1 MNVSSNERARLGIEL
16 QDNRD
21 FDRKKIAHEIVAEL
35 KKSGEAFG
43 VSTEALVVHG
53 ESPEQAITLV
63 AEENNIDLIMVGT
76 SVRPASSR
84 LYMGPRV
91 ENIIQHARCPVVIF
105 NA

>member
-1 MNVSSNERARLGIEL
+1 MNVSFNERGSSRHFEL

-53 ESPEQAITLV
+53 ESPEQAITL
-63 AEENNIDLIMVGT
+63 G
-76 SVRPASSR
+76 SR
-84 LYMGPRV
+84 R
-91 ENIIQHARCPVVIF
+91 E
-105 NA
+105 